1 MSANNNDDNLDK
13 SLINNEDLFSFRK
26 MDLPLLIIFLLLCTF
41 GLVMMFSSSISI
53 SFAQSGDNATAMIR
67 KQFFITGGAVVLSL
81 FIARA
86 VNLKFFR
93 KAWFRHLLYLVVTA
107 LLVLVLLRGQT
118 FNGAKRWLNLKVF
131 TFQPSEAAKIGAI
144 LWLSLELEHKKKYL
158 RQKKDK
164 WRNPWQ
170 KFWQH
175 GRHLLTLP
183 ACKMLLWFALIVVQP
198 HLSAAIIFAL
208 VVFVMFLFAGIKR
221 SAWVAGIVQLL
232 VVALVFSLLLLTVL
246 PSLTGMSNSEF
257 LAKRFAHVFKRMDTY
272 QNPDQASTDA
282 IRQIK
287 QAQIALGSGGVDGVG
302 LGRSVQKM
310 NWLPEAHNDYILAII
325 GEELGFIG
333 TTAVLLLFIA
343 FMIRG
348 FRIALKAKSNA
359 GLMIAAGYTFFLV
372 LQALINFG
380 VATNLLPATGISLPF
395 FSSGGTANAF
405 FALATGMILLI
416 SKWDQREDPEL
427 IRILAHNRGKKLGPV
442 MKTSSTNEETGTV
455 NG

>member
-1 MSANNNDDNLDK
+1 M
-13 SLINNEDLFSFRK
+13 
-26 MDLPLLIIFLLLCTF
+26 
-41 GLVMMFSSSISI
+41 
-53 SFAQSGDNATAMIR
+53 
-67 KQFFITGGAVVLSL
+67 
-81 FIARA
+81 
-86 VNLKFFR
+86 
-93 KAWFRHLLYLVVTA
+93 
-107 LLVLVLLRGQT
+107 
-118 FNGAKRWLNLKVF
+118 
-131 TFQPSEAAKIGAI
+131 
-144 LWLSLELEHKKKYL
+144 
-158 RQKKDK
+158 
-164 WRNPWQ
+164 
-170 KFWQH
+170 
-175 GRHLLTLP
+175 P

-442 MKTSSTNEETGTV
+442 MKTSSINEETGTV